1 MRVVKKYDDLSDE
14 ELLKR
19 YLDTADLEFFGQ
31 LYDRYLHLIYGLCM
45 KYFKSSEDSK
55 DATMEIFEHTSTAV
69 LSKEVTHFKSWLYV
83 VSKNHCLMQ
92 LRKKKSQEEKNQVP
106 FVENGAEVHLIN
118 EEEQIDKDI
127 EALTACIE
135 TLKEE
140 QKRCVSLFYL
150 EKKSYREVESITELS
165 SKAVKSAIQNGKR
178 NLKICVEAR
187 LKVVN
192 E

>member
-1 MRVVKKYDDLSDE
+1 MQKKYDDVSDE

-19 YLDTADLEFFGQ
+19 YVDSGDLEYFGQ

-45 KYFKSSEDSK
+45 KYFKSSDDSK
-55 DATMEIFEHTSTAV
+55 DATMEIFEQTSTAV
-69 LSKEVTHFKSWLYV
+69 LDKEVTHFKSWLYV

-92 LRKKKSQEEKNQVP
+92 LRKRKTREEKSLAPFMESTQV
-106 FVENGAEVHLIN
+106 EHLN
-118 EEEQIDKDI
+118 EEGRVDADL

-150 EKKSYREVESITELS
+150 EKKSYREVETITELS

-178 NLKICVEAR
+178 NLKICIEAR
-187 LKVVN
+187 LKVLN

>member
-1 MRVVKKYDDLSDE
+1 MLKKHDDLSDD
-14 ELLKR
+14 ELLKK
-19 YLDTADLEFFGQ
+19 YVETGDLEYFGQ
-31 LYDRYLHLIYGLCM
+31 LYNRYLHLIYGLCM

-69 LSKEVTHFKSWLYV
+69 LDKEISHFKSWLYV

-92 LRKKKSQEEKNQVP
+92 LRKKKVREEKNLASFMESESV
-106 FVENGAEVHLIN
+106 VHLN
-118 EEEQIDKDI
+118 EEEQVDADL

-150 EKKSYREVESITELS
+150 EKKSYREVETITELP

-178 NLKICVEAR
+178 NLKNCIEER
-187 LKVVN
+187 LKVLN

>member
-1 MRVVKKYDDLSDE
+1 MLKKYDDISDE
-14 ELLKR
+14 ALLKQ
-19 YLDTADLEFFGQ
+19 YLATGDLEYFGQ

-69 LSKEVTHFKSWLYV
+69 LNKEVTHFKSWLYV

-92 LRKKKSQEEKNQVP
+92 LRKRKTREEKSLTP
-106 FVENGAEVHLIN
+106 FMESESVSHLN
-118 EEEQIDKDI
+118 EEERVDKDI

-135 TLKEE
+135 TLKAE
-140 QKRCVSLFYL
+140 QKQCVSLFYL
-150 EKKSYREVESITELS
+150 EKKSYREVETITSLS

-178 NLKICVEAR
+178 NLKNCIEAR
-187 LKVVN
+187 LKVLN

>member
-1 MRVVKKYDDLSDE
+1 MLKKYDDLTDE

-19 YLDTADLEFFGQ
+19 YIETADLEFFGQ

-92 LRKKKSQEEKNQVP
+92 LRKKKTQEEKNTIP
-106 FVENGAEVHLIN
+106 FMESVYEMHLY
-118 EEEQIDKDI
+118 EEERVNADI

-150 EKKSYREVESITELS
+150 EKKSYREVESITKFS

-178 NLKICVEAR
+178 NLKNCIEAR
-187 LKVVN
+187 LKILN

>member
-1 MRVVKKYDDLSDE
+1 MLKKYDGITDE
-14 ELLKR
+14 ELLR
-19 YLDTADLEFFGQ
+19 QYVDSGDLQYFGQ
-31 LYDRYLHLIYGLCM
+31 LYDRYLHLVYGLCM

-55 DATMEIFEHTSTAV
+55 DAAMEIFEQTSTAV
-69 LSKEVTHFKSWLYV
+69 LDKDVTHFKSWLYV

-92 LRKKKSQEEKNQVP
+92 LRKRKAREEKNLTHFMEFDQM
-106 FVENGAEVHLIN
+106 VHLN
-118 EEEQIDKDI
+118 EEERLDADLQ
-127 EALTACIE
+127 ALTACIE

-150 EKKSYREVESITELS
+150 EKKSYREVEAITELS

-178 NLKICVEAR
+178 NLKICIEAR
-187 LKVVN
+187 LKVLD